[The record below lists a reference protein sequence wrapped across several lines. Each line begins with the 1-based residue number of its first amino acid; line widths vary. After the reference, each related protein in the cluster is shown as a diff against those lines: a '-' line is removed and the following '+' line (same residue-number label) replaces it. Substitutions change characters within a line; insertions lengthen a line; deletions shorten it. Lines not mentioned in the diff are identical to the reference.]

1 MQSATE
7 VFQPVTPRHDSRLR
21 CGGQRDRHARARGQ
35 FQRGVVTVSLPCR
48 LKILLTRFNE
58 SLYRNAGAWPAPG
71 AHSPHQTFDSS
82 LREWIAP
89 SAMSAAR
96 DGDVSAAVG
105 RRNFT
110 MAWQRPATAPKGAA
124 YGCQPSFSAAFTF
137 SASEP
142 RFGLSII
149 LYSST
154 SICLSWK
161 NAGSESSRIYC
172 LQETVCNFTPESQRI
187 PPRFV
192 LSAARAVQPSGQ

>member
-1 MQSATE
+1 M
-7 VFQPVTPRHDSRLR
+7 TPGFCVYDGA
-21 CGGQRDRHARARGQ
+21 GGVIRRTSTRAISKRRRNR
-35 FQRGVVTVSLPCR
+35 FVAVSPFE
-48 LKILLTRFNE
+48 ILLTRFNE
-58 SLYRNAGAWPAPG
+58 RLPKCRAWPAPG
-71 AHSPHQTFDSS
+71 AHSLHQTFDSS

-96 DGDVSAAVG
+96 GGDVSAVVG

-154 SICLSWK
+154 TIWLSWK

-172 LQETVCNFTPESQRI
+172 LREAVCNFTPESQRI

>member
-1 MQSATE
+1 MIKTHEHAAISKRRRNRFVAVSFENSLNALQSK
-7 VFQPVTPRHDSRLR
+7 P
-21 CGGQRDRHARARGQ
+21 
-35 FQRGVVTVSLPCR
+35 LPKCR
-48 LKILLTRFNE
+48 
-58 SLYRNAGAWPAPG
+58 AWPAPG
-71 AHSPHQTFDSS
+71 AHSLHQTFDSS

-96 DGDVSAAVG
+96 GGDVSAAVG

-172 LQETVCNFTPESQRI
+172 LREAVCNFTPESQRI